1 MRENPG
7 RFLRAVIPATEAAR
21 VRLAMHPD
29 DPPPSPICG
38 LECIMDRVF
47 SFDRLLS
54 IPSSPANLLTFCVR
68 CFAELG
74 ANIIDLLDRYR
85 VINSTGKYYPS

>member
-1 MRENPG
+1 
-7 RFLRAVIPATEAAR
+7 
-21 VRLAMHPD
+21 
-29 DPPPSPICG
+29 
-38 LECIMDRVF
+38 MDRVF